1 MNLWTAHWDALSVLV
16 QSRAC
21 FPSSVRENIMK
32 APASSAARS
41 PKRPAPRRSL
51 IGKKE
56 TPPASAGGVFLSLL
70 SLWNGCGMQP
80 FQAAEKEKQ
89 KRWRKVL
96 TKGEKGGI
104 LTKLSREGRW
114 GSEKPGQELRK
125 NFEKSSWQRDSDL
138 IELSSYTSQDA
149 NEINGSRL
157 NPKETLKKV
166 VDKREWVW

>member
-1 MNLWTAHWDALSVLV
+1 MNLWTAHWDALSVPV

-70 SLWNGCGMQP
+70 SLERLRYRAFSGHAKRKAKKMEKSVDKRGKRRYTN
-80 FQAAEKEKQ
+80 QAVP
-89 KRWRKVL
+89 RGTVRIRKLV
-96 TKGEKGGI
+96 
-104 LTKLSREGRW
+104 
-114 GSEKPGQELRK
+114 K
-125 NFEKSSWQRDSDL
+125 NFEKSSWQRGSDL
-138 IELSSYTSQDA
+138 IKLSSCTSQDA

-157 NPKETLKKV
+157 NPKETLKKSSWQMRVSV
-166 VDKREWVW
+166 VR

>member
-51 IGKKE
+51 IGKKK
-56 TPPASAGGVFLSLL
+56 SLQHRL
-70 SLWNGCGMQP
+70 EGFFYPCCPCSSQCLQRNI
-80 FQAAEKEKQ
+80 KEMK

-114 GSEKPGQELRK
+114 GSEKPVR
-125 NFEKSSWQRDSDL
+125 NFEKTSWQRDSDL
-138 IELSSYTSQDA
+138 IKLSSCTSQDA

>member
-1 MNLWTAHWDALSVLV
+1 MKLWTAHWDALSVLV

-70 SLWNGCGMQP
+70 SMQ
-80 FQAAEKEKQ
+80 FTVSSKKYKRNEKKMEKSVDKREKRRYTNQAVPRGTVRIGK
-89 KRWRKVL
+89 
-96 TKGEKGGI
+96 T
-104 LTKLSREGRW
+104 
-114 GSEKPGQELRK
+114 GQELRKTSK

-138 IELSSYTSQDA
+138 IELSSCTSQDA

-157 NPKETLKKV
+157 NPKEILKKV